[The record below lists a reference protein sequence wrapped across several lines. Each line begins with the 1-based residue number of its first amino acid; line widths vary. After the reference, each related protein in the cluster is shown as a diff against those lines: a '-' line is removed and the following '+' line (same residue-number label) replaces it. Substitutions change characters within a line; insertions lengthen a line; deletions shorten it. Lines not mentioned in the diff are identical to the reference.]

1 MSATINEP
9 KGDQVN
15 KQETL
20 VLEHINE
27 NDSKRSRRRSAGRSV
42 KYELKLAESRLAELR
57 KLKQV
62 FANGGLVP
70 SHAGLQYWMCDAC
83 QRITTEKSLAK
94 QCCGEGAVRVCVCEK
109 CGRRT
114 SDCTCVSR
122 FINLIG
128 EREKK

>member
-1 MSATINEP
+1 MSEAINQP
-9 KGDQVN
+9 NGDQVN

-20 VLEHINE
+20 ALEHTNE
-27 NDSKRSRRRSAGRSV
+27 NDSKRPRRRSAGRSV
-42 KYELKLAESRLAELR
+42 RYELKLAELRLVELR

-94 QCCGEGAVRVCVCEK
+94 ECCGQGAVRVCVCEK

-114 SDCTCVSR
+114 SHCTCVSK
-122 FINLIG
+122 FNNLIG
-128 EREKK
+128 EMEKK